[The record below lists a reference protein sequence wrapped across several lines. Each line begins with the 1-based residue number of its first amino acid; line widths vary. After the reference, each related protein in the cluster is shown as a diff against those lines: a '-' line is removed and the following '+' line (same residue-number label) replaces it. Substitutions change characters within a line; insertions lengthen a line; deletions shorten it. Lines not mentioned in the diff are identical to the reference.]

1 MSGNL
6 YLIPSPIGNMKDVSP
21 RVQETLLLCDYIAC
35 EDTRNTLKLLNILGI
50 RKKCVSCHEHNELKI
65 SPSIIEDLKNG
76 KNIGYLSDAGYPCIS
91 DPGHLLAKEAI
102 NNNITVVPLSGAS
115 AFLNALVG
123 SGIDPSKF
131 LFYGFLNSKSE
142 DRKKELNNLKE
153 VPFTVVFYE
162 SPHRIDKTLEDIYE
176 VFGNRKITI
185 ARELT
190 KIHEEFIRSTLKDLV
205 EEKREYIGEMVL
217 IIDKYT
223 ASEEVSEELSD
234 EEITKYLNTLLN
246 NGVSSKD
253 AITSLALLKKTNKN
267 RIKAIYYSLNK
278 DKN

>member
-217 IIDKYT
+217 IINKYT
-223 ASEEVSEELSD
+223 ASEEVSEELSE

>member
-1 MSGNL
+1 MYGKL

-65 SPSIIEDLKNG
+65 SPAIIEDLKNG

-102 NNNITVVPLSGAS
+102 DNDITVVPISGAS

-142 DRKKELNNLKE
+142 DRKKELEKLKE

-162 SPHRIDKTLEDIYE
+162 SPHRINKTLKDIYE
-176 VFGNRKITI
+176 VFGDRKITI

-190 KIHEEFIRSTLKDLV
+190 KIHEEFIRSTLKELS
-205 EEKREYIGEMVL
+205 EQENEYIGEMVL
-217 IIDKYT
+217 VIDKYNEPVIKT
-223 ASEEVSEELSD
+223 GEISD
-234 EEITKYLNTLLN
+234 EEISKNLKELLS

-253 AITSLALLKKTNKN
+253 AITSLTLLKNVNKN
-267 RIKAIYYSLNK
+267 RIKAIYYSLEK
-278 DKN
+278 DKD

>member
-217 IIDKYT
+217 IINKYT

-246 NGVSSKD
+246 NGVNSKD

>member
-253 AITSLALLKKTNKN
+253 AISSLALLKKTNKN

>member
-1 MSGNL
+1 M
-6 YLIPSPIGNMKDVSP
+6 
-21 RVQETLLLCDYIAC
+21 CDYIAC
-35 EDTRNTLKLLNILGI
+35 DDTRNTLKLLNILGI

-217 IIDKYT
+217 IINKYT

>member
-102 NNNITVVPLSGAS
+102 DNNITVVPLSGAS

-142 DRKKELNNLKE
+142 DRKKELNNLKD

>member
-246 NGVSSKD
+246 NGVSTKD
-253 AITSLALLKKTNKN
+253 AISSLALLKKTNKN

>member
-217 IIDKYT
+217 IINKYT

>member
-205 EEKREYIGEMVL
+205 EEKRKYIGEMVL
-217 IIDKYT
+217 IINKYT

>member
-1 MSGNL
+1 MSGKL

-65 SPSIIEDLKNG
+65 SPSIIKDLKDG

-102 NNNITVVPLSGAS
+102 NNNITIVPLSGAS
-115 AFLNALVG
+115 AFLNALIG

-142 DRKKELNNLKE
+142 DRKKELYNLKE

-162 SPHRIDKTLEDIYE
+162 APHRINKTLEDIYE
-176 VFGNRKITI
+176 VFGDREITI

-190 KIHEEFIRSTLKDLV
+190 KVHEEFIRTTLKQLV
-205 EEKREYIGEMVL
+205 EEKREFIGEMVL

-223 ASEEVSEELSD
+223 APEEKSEELSD
-234 EEITKYLNTLLN
+234 EEITKDLNSLLN
-246 NGVSSKD
+246 NGVSSKE
-253 AITSLALLKKTNKN
+253 AITSLAILKKTNKN